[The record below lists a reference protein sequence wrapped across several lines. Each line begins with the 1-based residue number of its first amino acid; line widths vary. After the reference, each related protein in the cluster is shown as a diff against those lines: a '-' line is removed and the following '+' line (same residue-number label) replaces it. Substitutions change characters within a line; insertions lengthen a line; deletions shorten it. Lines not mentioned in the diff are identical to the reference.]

1 MNLESIESALADG
14 SYREASRAV
23 KMKKTES
30 GGSKTPSRTVGLF
43 EIRSR
48 FGSRPI

>member
-1 MNLESIESALADG
+1 MILKSIESALADG
-14 SYREASRAV
+14 SYREAGRAV
-23 KMKKTES
+23 KMKNIES
-30 GGSKTPSRTVGLF
+30 GGSKTPTRTFGLF